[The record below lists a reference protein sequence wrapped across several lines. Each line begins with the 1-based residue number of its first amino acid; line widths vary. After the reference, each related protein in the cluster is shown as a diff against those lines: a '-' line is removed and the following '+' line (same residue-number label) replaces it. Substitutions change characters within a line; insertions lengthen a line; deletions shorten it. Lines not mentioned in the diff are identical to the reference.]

1 MLHELRQLHAQI
13 SALLDQLEQLTAQP
27 SPPRGLAALRFRLT
41 CASRNRTRMLEGHVY
56 ALAAEQA
63 SPAQARA
70 LQQLRDEGKEQLS
83 HSQSHLARWDKR
95 AVEADWAGYGRAS
108 RAMRASMR
116 RRIKVEQEILYPLLE
131 CAMANARPHRS
142 RV

>member
-1 MLHELRQLHAQI
+1 
-13 SALLDQLEQLTAQP
+13 
-27 SPPRGLAALRFRLT
+27 
-41 CASRNRTRMLEGHVY
+41 MLEGHVY

-95 AVEADWAGYGRAS
+95 AVEADWAGYCRAS

-116 RRIKVEQEILYPLLE
+116 RRIKAEQEILYPLLE
-131 CAMANARPHRS
+131 GAMANARPHRS